1 MVRISGE
8 DARRNESVDRGHT
21 AFQQLGVSPPLRRP
35 VKRQCAAETL
45 RAFARAL
52 IIFPQDVHGTNQP
65 VFVRGVQP
73 NEIAIIG
80 LKPQDLG
87 TKHGNVVVVDDV
99 KFLAKENFQYGV
111 RFWPGSAGLLG
122 DQRGEQAPGT
132 SQAVHGY
139 IGMIRKRRCK
149 GLTPGENAVTV
160 HAVNDVHFV
169 AATSKGIGQA
179 MEIYGVSAETVRRVK
194 T

>member
-1 MVRISGE
+1 MVRLSGE
-8 DARRNESVDRGHT
+8 DARRNESVDRGDA
-21 AFQQLGVSPPLRRP
+21 AFQQLGVSPPLWRP

-45 RAFARAL
+45 RTFARAL

-65 VFVRGVQP
+65 VFVGGVQLD
-73 NEIAIIG
+73 EIAIIG

-87 TKHGNVVVVDDV
+87 TEHGNVVVVDDV

-122 DQRGEQAPGT
+122 DQRREQAPGT
-132 SQAVHGY
+132 PQAMYRY
-139 IGMIRKRRCK
+139 IGMIRKRRCA

-179 MEIYGVSAETVRRVK
+179 MEIYGVPAETVRRIK